1 MLAYKPRIRRVG
13 TGWIF
18 ARGRRYVKGV
28 QTKNILNFLIT
39 FHFLVALLSFVA
51 PHVIGAQVEVVMMR
65 LSTVAVTILLKC
77 NVKLTL
83 YNYTNTQCNT
93 KIVNR
98 KFVDVLTV
106 CLCLVFRL
114 NGID

>member
-18 ARGRRYVKGV
+18 ARGRRYVKAV

-51 PHVIGAQVEVVMMR
+51 PHVIGAQVEVVMMG
-65 LSTVAVTILLKC
+65 LSTVGVTVLLQS
-77 NVKLTL
+77 NA
-83 YNYTNTQCNT
+83 
-93 KIVNR
+93 
-98 KFVDVLTV
+98 
-106 CLCLVFRL
+106 RL
-114 NGID
+114 NILEDNQYTGENTIQ